1 MGIDPSLALGMTPS
15 ARSVLRLL
23 PFAKEGSL
31 KIKYFQKT
39 IDKEKPIR

>member
-1 MGIDPSLALGMTPS
+1 MVPS

-23 PFAKEGSL
+23 PFAKEEGSL